1 MEYEFWY
8 SETLTYKAG
17 FVTEHGESLEEV
29 QKMLDDIFIHNK
41 KPLKSLPGFWQKLK
55 ESDIE
60 YDSDSLEELEF

>member
-8 SETLTYKAG
+8 SETQTYKAG
-17 FVTEHGESLEEV
+17 FVTQHGESREGV
-29 QKMLDDIFIHNK
+29 QRMLDDIFIHGK